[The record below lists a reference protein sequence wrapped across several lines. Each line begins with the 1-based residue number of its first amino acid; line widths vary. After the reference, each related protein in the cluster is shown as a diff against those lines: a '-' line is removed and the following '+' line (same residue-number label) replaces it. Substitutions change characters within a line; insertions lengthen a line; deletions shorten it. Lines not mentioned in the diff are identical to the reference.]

1 MVLINNINL
10 LVSTS
15 RYNEINAEA
24 ELWFSLLICG
34 DKYPI
39 ISSLSFPGLV
49 VALSNLDVKEV
60 IKQLKEVLT
69 EDPEFFKYILKIV
82 PIDYICE
89 TDISVISQ
97 IVLNNYKKY
106 IDEGDSF
113 RITLKRRKHDLIDR
127 DEFISIV
134 ANNIKN
140 KVNLENPDKIIR
152 FDILGN
158 YCGISFLKQGDII
171 RTRSEKYVN

>member
-1 MVLINNINL
+1 MIQINNINL
-10 LVSTS
+10 LISTS

-39 ISSLSFPGLV
+39 ISSLKFPGLV
-49 VALSNLDVKEV
+49 TALSNLDAKVVVK
-60 IKQLKEVLT
+60 KLKDLLT
-69 EDPEFFKYILKIV
+69 EDPVFFKYILKIV

-89 TDISVISQ
+89 TDVSVISQ
-97 IVLNNYKKY
+97 IVKNNYKNY

-113 RITLKRRKHDLIDR
+113 RITLVRRKHEMIDR
-127 DEFISIV
+127 DEFISII
-134 ANNIKN
+134 AKNINN
-140 KVNLENPDKIIR
+140 KVNLENPDIIIR

-158 YCGISFLKQGDII
+158 FCGISFLKQSEILRI
-171 RTRSEKYVN
+171 RSEENSP